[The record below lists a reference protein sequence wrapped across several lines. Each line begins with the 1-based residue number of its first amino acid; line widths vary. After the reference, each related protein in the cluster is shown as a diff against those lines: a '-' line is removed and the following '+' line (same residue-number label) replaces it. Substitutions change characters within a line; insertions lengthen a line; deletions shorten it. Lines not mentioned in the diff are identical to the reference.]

1 MATNTGYELSLTIQ
15 VSMQIGGRVVSG
27 YPIVYQGRNAFT
39 FNGHSYPAI
48 TVLQLRQLKHTDFL
62 ARLADF
68 KAYVESIEVGLA
80 IDDTEAYKLNTTS
93 CPTA

>member
-1 MATNTGYELSLTIQ
+1 MTNTGYELSLTIQ
-15 VSMQIGGRVVSG
+15 VSLIIGGRVMSG

-48 TVLQLRQLKHTDFL
+48 TVLQLRGMNHDVFL

-68 KAYVESIEVGLA
+68 KAYVESIEVGLT
-80 IDDTEAYKLNTTS
+80 IDTTESYKLNTTS